1 MIFITSNM
9 NMRMHLQFLNFT
21 GHKETVY
28 SVSFSHDS
36 TRFASGLIY
45 MIDVFLT

>member
-1 MIFITSNM
+1 MTSNM